1 MNKLMLVGRLTKD
14 PEARMAGEW
23 AATKFTIA
31 VDRDRKDKEGN
42 KVTDFIPCDAIG
54 KTAEFINTYLTKG
67 RMVAIEGQ
75 LHIDSYVDSDG
86 NNKTFSKC
94 QVQSVQA
101 LDSAKNAEAGTG
113 AATTASKPAS
123 KPTGKPSGKP
133 NSRPMKKPGAP
144 AAAGN

>member
-1 MNKLMLVGRLTKD
+1 MNKLMIVGRLTKD

-42 KVTDFIPCDAIG
+42 KITDFIPCDAIG

-67 RMVAIEGQ
+67 RLVAIEGQ
-75 LHIDSYVDSDG
+75 LHIDSYVDSEG

-101 LDSAKNAEAGTG
+101 LDSAKNAEAGTQQ
-113 AATTASKPAS
+113 TTQA
-123 KPTGKPSGKP
+123 GKPVGKPVGKP
-133 NSRPMKKPGAP
+133 NSRPMKKPGAASP
-144 AAAGN
+144 ASN